1 MQEYPAL
8 NAVRRALSA
17 KTPTRRQRD
26 LIDELRPVLMFNTGA
41 RLETAVNTSECDAFM
56 EALARRAILRIQRNY
71 VDAPSTLW
79 WLRRKAAHGTLT
91 HSEKL
96 WLRRCALRNP
106 DTIYRTLA
114 IKALR
119 RQVER
124 TTRR

>member
-1 MQEYPAL
+1 MQYPAL
-8 NAVRRALSA
+8 NAVRRALRA
-17 KTPTRRQRD
+17 ETPTRRQRD
-26 LIDELRPVLMFNTGA
+26 LIDELRPVIMFNTGVS
-41 RLETAVNTSECDAFM
+41 LETAVNTPGDAFM
-56 EALARRAILRIQRNY
+56 ETLARRAILRIQRNY
-71 VDAPSTLW
+71 VDVPNTLW
-79 WLRRKAAHGTLT
+79 WLRLKAAHGTLT

-96 WLRRCALRNP
+96 WLRRIAMRNP